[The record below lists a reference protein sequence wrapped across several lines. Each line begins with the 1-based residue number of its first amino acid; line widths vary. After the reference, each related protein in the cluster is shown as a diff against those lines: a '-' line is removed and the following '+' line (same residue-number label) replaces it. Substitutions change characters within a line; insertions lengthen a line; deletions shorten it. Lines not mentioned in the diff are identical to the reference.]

1 MCSLL
6 PLTLRSHLTP
16 PRLLALLRLSKQT
29 LFPSGYPAPPPVD
42 PTPPEAAAL
51 RASLVQSL
59 LSRVPAPVRVVLLGY
74 GEGEKGESV
83 VEGAVECFGDQGV
96 NMHLAVVLLD
106 AVLLAVFPEMGVE
119 GLGG

>member
-1 MCSLL
+1 M
-6 PLTLRSHLTP
+6 
-16 PRLLALLRLSKQT
+16 
-29 LFPSGYPAPPPVD
+29 
-42 PTPPEAAAL
+42 
-51 RASLVQSL
+51 
-59 LSRVPAPVRVVLLGY
+59 GY